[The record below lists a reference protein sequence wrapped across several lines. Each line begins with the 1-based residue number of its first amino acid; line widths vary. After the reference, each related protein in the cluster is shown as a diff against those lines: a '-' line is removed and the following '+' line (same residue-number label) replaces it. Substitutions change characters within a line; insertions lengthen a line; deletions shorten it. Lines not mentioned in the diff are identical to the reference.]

1 MSYVPS
7 LPNKATL
14 LDVFKANPEIS
25 IELIEFHEAL
35 LRGSSPFSEAER
47 ELIAA
52 YVSGLNE
59 CRYCRAVHTATVERL
74 GAAKG
79 LVDQLIDDIDTAP
92 VEQRMKPVLRY
103 AKKLTMQPTCV
114 TQADADAVFAAGWD
128 ESALYHAVFV
138 IALFNLMN
146 RLVEGLGIELDP
158 AYAESAGDGLAN
170 RGYAPLIHMIKSAA
184 RAGSG

>member
-59 CRYCRAVHTATVERL
+59 CRYCRSVHTATVERL

-103 AKKLTMQPTCV
+103 ARKLTMQPTG
-114 TQADADAVFAAGWD
+114 VF
-128 ESALYHAVFV
+128 
-138 IALFNLMN
+138 
-146 RLVEGLGIELDP
+146 
-158 AYAESAGDGLAN
+158 
-170 RGYAPLIHMIKSAA
+170 
-184 RAGSG
+184 